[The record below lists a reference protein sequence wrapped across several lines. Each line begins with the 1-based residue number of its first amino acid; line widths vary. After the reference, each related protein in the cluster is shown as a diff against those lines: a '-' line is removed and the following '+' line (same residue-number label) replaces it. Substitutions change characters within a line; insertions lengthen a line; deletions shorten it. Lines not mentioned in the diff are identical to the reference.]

1 MSLNNKVAIVT
12 GGERGIGKAIVK
24 KLLGLGMKVCIA
36 GIDTASAD
44 ETLKELDAGDDIFF
58 LETDVREEEAV
69 RSMCQQVIER
79 FGGIDAM
86 VANAAIAEPPSLP
99 VEEIELEE
107 WDDVIRTNL
116 TGCFLSAKYS
126 FGQLRK
132 RGGSMVLISSI
143 RALQSMV
150 DTVHY
155 GASKGGVISLTHALA
170 YSGSPKVRV
179 NCISPGWIINTDH
192 DQFPEKYHR
201 EQQVGR
207 VGKPE
212 DVAGM
217 VAYLLSDEASFI
229 TGQNFVID
237 GGITTKMYYCH
248 WDEQGE
254 DLMSIDPD

>member
-1 MSLNNKVAIVT
+1 MMNKVAIVT
-12 GGERGIGKAIVK
+12 GGERGIGKAIVE

-36 GIDTASAD
+36 GIDTKSAE
-44 ETLKELDAGDDIFF
+44 ETMKELDAGDRVFF
-58 LETDVREEEAV
+58 VKTDVRDEEAV
-69 RSMCQQVIER
+69 QSMCQQVIDR

-86 VANAAIAEPPSLP
+86 VANAAIAEPESVP
-99 VEEIELEE
+99 VEDLELEV

-116 TGCFLSAKYS
+116 TGCFLSAKHS
-126 FGQLRK
+126 FPQLRE

-155 GASKGGVISLTHALA
+155 GASKGGLLSLTHALA

-179 NCISPGWIINTDH
+179 NCISPGWIINTDY
-192 DQFPEKYHR
+192 DQFPEQYHR

-217 VAYLLSDEASFI
+217 VAYLLSDEASFV

-248 WDEQGE
+248 WDEVDK
-254 DLMSIDPD
+254 DLDSFDSD